1 MTTLAGYFQSVF
13 GEFWSVLPIAA
24 LIFFLRVLDMSADTL
39 RILSMVKGHRGR
51 AALLGVFQASVFIYA
66 ITEVIRSPTH
76 WIPMAGYALGFGVG
90 TYIGST
96 IAEWLSSNF
105 VLLRVLSRGFAGEVT
120 EHLRDRGCRVT
131 VVQGHSKDGPMPILF
146 SVVNRDV
153 AREAMATIR
162 QIDDQAF
169 ITFEQ
174 VERAVGGYIPRLAGW
189 RPAVR
194 R

>member
-1 MTTLAGYFQSVF
+1 MTTLVGFFQSTF

-24 LIFFLRVLDMSADTL
+24 LIFLLRVLDMSADTL
-39 RILSMVKGHRGR
+39 RILSMVKGHRTR

-66 ITEVIRSPTH
+66 ITEVVRSPTH

-96 IAEWLSSNF
+96 IAEWLSSNH
-105 VLLRVLSRGFAGEVT
+105 VLLRVLSRTHSAEIT
-120 EHLRDRGCRVT
+120 EHLRGRGCRVT
-131 VVQGHSKDGPMPILF
+131 VVQGQGKDGPVPILF

-153 AREAMATIR
+153 AHEAMGVIR
-162 QIDDQAF
+162 KIAPQSF
-169 ITFEQ
+169 ITVEQ
-174 VERAVGGYIPRLAGW
+174 VERAVGGYVPRLAGW